1 MIKRKMYEV
10 PKLEI
15 FEFSQREDVITTS
28 GEEAW
33 KGHGAEWNGS
43 WQDVWEDT
51 WG

>member
-1 MIKRKMYEV
+1 MYEV